1 MKFHDVDTSIF
12 YEEAVEKKKDQLI
25 LDITVAVAAFV
36 QAYQVA
42 ASFNERGIAG
52 VMRLMEIDCLL
63 TGRKDCMELEGTG
76 LKVLC
81 SLLSGLM
88 VTVAQEP
95 GDLALYGELE
105 AMLEELS
112 DGEWFA

>member
-12 YEEAVEKKKDQLI
+12 QEEAVARKKELLI
-25 LDITVAVAAFV
+25 LDIAAAFSAFV

-63 TGRKDCMELEGTG
+63 NGKKGGMELEGTG
-76 LKVLC
+76 LSVLC
-81 SLLSGLM
+81 ALLSGLM

-105 AMLEELS
+105 VMLEELS

>member
-12 YEEAVEKKKDQLI
+12 LEEAVARRKEALI
-25 LDITVAVAAFV
+25 LDIAEAFSSFV
-36 QAYQVA
+36 HAHQVA

-52 VMRLMEIDCLL
+52 VMRLMEIECLL
-63 TGRKDCMELEGTG
+63 AGIEGGMEMEGTG
-76 LKVLC
+76 LTVLC
-81 SLLSGLM
+81 TLLSDLV

-105 AMLEELS
+105 AMLEEIS

>member
-12 YEEAVEKKKDQLI
+12 YEEAVTRKKEQLI
-25 LDITVAVAAFV
+25 LDITVAFSSFV
-36 QAYQVA
+36 QAHQVA

-52 VMRLMEIDCLL
+52 VMRLMEIECLL
-63 TGRKDCMELEGTG
+63 SGTKGGMELEGTG
-76 LKVLC
+76 LTVLC
-81 SLLSGLM
+81 TLLSGLM
-88 VTVAQEP
+88 VTVTQAP

-105 AMLEELS
+105 SMLEELS

>member
-12 YEEAVEKKKDQLI
+12 EEEAVARKKEQLI
-25 LDITVAVAAFV
+25 LDIAAAFSAFV

-52 VMRLMEIDCLL
+52 VMRLMEIECLL
-63 TGRKDCMELEGTG
+63 AGMEGGMELEGTG
-76 LKVLC
+76 LSVLC
-81 SLLSGLM
+81 TLLSELV

-95 GDLALYGELE
+95 GNLALYGELE
-105 AMLEELS
+105 VMLEELS

>member
-25 LDITVAVAAFV
+25 LDITVAVSAFV
-36 QAYQVA
+36 QAYHTA

-63 TGRKDCMELEGTG
+63 NGKKGGMEVEGTG
-76 LKVLC
+76 LSVLC
-81 SLLSGLM
+81 TLLSGLM

-105 AMLEELS
+105 VMLEEFS

>member
-12 YEEAVEKKKDQLI
+12 QEEAVVRKKEQLI
-25 LDITVAVAAFV
+25 LDIAAAFSAFV

-52 VMRLMEIDCLL
+52 VMRLMEIECLL
-63 TGRKDCMELEGTG
+63 ADMEGGMELEGTG
-76 LKVLC
+76 LTVLC
-81 SLLSGLM
+81 TLLSELV

-105 AMLEELS
+105 VMLEELS